1 MLWIVVGWLIFSI
14 VVGAVAGARG
24 RSGYA
29 WVLLS
34 LLISPL
40 VAAIILAI
48 VPDLAARELLERD
61 LRRRSTVAILLFGA
75 FVISVIIIFRLWLG

>member
-1 MLWIVVGWLIFSI
+1 MWIVVGWLIFSI
-14 VVGAVAGARG
+14 VVGAAAGARG
-24 RSGYA
+24 RSGFA

-48 VPDLAARELLERD
+48 LPDPRARELP
-61 LRRRSTVAILLFGA
+61 RRGTVALLLVIGA
-75 FVISVIIIFRLWLG
+75 FIIAVMIFRVWLG

>member
-1 MLWIVVGWLIFSI
+1 MWIVVGWLIFSI
-14 VVGAVAGARG
+14 VVGAAAGARG
-24 RSGYA
+24 RSGFA

-48 VPDLAARELLERD
+48 APDLRARELLDRD
-61 LRRRSTVAILLFGA
+61 LRRRSTVSILAFGA
-75 FVISVIIIFRLWLG
+75 FVIITVIIFRLWLG